1 MASRNVIK
9 IDIPRSYYH
18 VYARGASRQPVFRD
32 ESDYLYFLSLFRR
45 YLTHDVVVNSVG
57 IPYEKL
63 HDSVELLCYC
73 LMQNHFHLLLY
84 QEDQG
89 AMSRLMRGVMTAYS
103 RYFNKKYNRSGSLFE
118 TRYKASRI
126 SSDEYLM
133 HISRYIHLNPEKWR
147 TYPYSSI
154 HYYLGSPSPDWLA
167 TERVLDLFGSSSNY
181 EDFVQD
187 YKSIRDIYETIKH
200 ELAN

>member
-63 HDSVELLCYC
+63 HDSVELL
-73 LMQNHFHLLLY
+73 
-84 QEDQG
+84 
-89 AMSRLMRGVMTAYS
+89 
-103 RYFNKKYNRSGSLFE
+103 
-118 TRYKASRI
+118 
-126 SSDEYLM
+126 
-133 HISRYIHLNPEKWR
+133 
-147 TYPYSSI
+147 
-154 HYYLGSPSPDWLA
+154 
-167 TERVLDLFGSSSNY
+167 
-181 EDFVQD
+181 
-187 YKSIRDIYETIKH
+187 
-200 ELAN
+200 